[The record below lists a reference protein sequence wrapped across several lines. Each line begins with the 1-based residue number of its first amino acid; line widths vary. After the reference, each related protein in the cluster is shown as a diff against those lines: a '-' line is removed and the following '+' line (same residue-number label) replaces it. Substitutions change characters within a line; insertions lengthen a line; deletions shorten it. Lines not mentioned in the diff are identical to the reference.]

1 MPKPSKAERE
11 RREQAAREARIRA
24 ALHWTEMAPGP
35 DVAPPSGGGL
45 STGYL
50 FNAYASRVNAACSSS
65 VSHAFGQ
72 TDRTTT
78 QGARWLYSTR
88 LLALHALRSA
98 VEREC
103 AERLAEI
110 DRQIEEEQQEGR

>member
-1 MPKPSKAERE
+1 MPRLTKAERE
-11 RREQAAREARIRA
+11 RQEREANEARFRA
-24 ALHWTEMAPGP
+24 ALRWTEPAPGP
-35 DVAPPSGGGL
+35 DVAPPERGEL

-50 FNAYASRVNAACSSS
+50 FNAHTNRVDVACSSS

-78 QGARWLYSTR
+78 QGPRYLYSTR
-88 LLALHALRSA
+88 LPALRALRNA

-103 AERLAEI
+103 AGRLAEI
-110 DRQIEEEQQEGR
+110 DRQIEQEEGG